1 MAEGRP
7 GLDVGGLLNWPVA
20 MLNEVAALPDTLK
33 AARRLVNDL
42 AVLTDNLAQTVD
54 LLGRTIRRVDQAD
67 LAGVADRIA
76 AVTSQVETQIGEMFG
91 PITHTV
97 NQVDSIEAS
106 VTELR
111 NTLFG
116 ILRRVPGARRSL
128 LDLASPGAR
137 AQIEPGDQL

>member
-1 MAEGRP
+1 MADQRP
-7 GLDVGGLLNWPVA
+7 SLDVGALISWPVA

-33 AARRLVNDL
+33 SARELVGDL
-42 AVLTDNLAQTVD
+42 ATLTGRLSEMVD
-54 LLGRTIRRVDQAD
+54 LLATTIVRVDRAD
-67 LAGVADRIA
+67 LAGVAQRIG
-76 AVTSQVETQIGEMFG
+76 AVTDQVEVQIAEMFG

-116 ILRRVPGARRSL
+116 ILKRVPGARKSL
-128 LDLASPGAR
+128 LDLANPGQR
-137 AQIEPGDQL
+137 AELEQP

>member
-1 MAEGRP
+1 MASF
-7 GLDVGGLLNWPVA
+7 VGWPAA

-33 AARRLVNDL
+33 SARQLVGDL
-42 AVLTDNLAQTVD
+42 AKLTERLSQMVD
-54 LLGRTIRRVDQAD
+54 LMTTTIVQVDRAD
-67 LAGVADRIA
+67 LAGVAERIST
-76 AVTSQVETQIGEMFG
+76 VTGTVEEQIAEMFG

-116 ILRRVPGARRSL
+116 ILKRVPGARRSL
-128 LDLASPGAR
+128 MDLANPGQR
-137 AQIEPGDQL
+137 AQLEEPN

>member
-1 MAEGRP
+1 MADRP
-7 GLDVGGLLNWPVA
+7 GLDVGALMNWPVA

-33 AARRLVNDL
+33 SARQLVGDL
-42 AVLTDNLAQTVD
+42 AALTGRLAEMTDVLSTTLV
-54 LLGRTIRRVDQAD
+54 RVDRAD
-67 LAGVADRIA
+67 LAGVAERIT
-76 AVTSQVETQIGEMFG
+76 AVTDQVETQIAEMFG

-116 ILRRVPGARRSL
+116 ILKRVPGARRSI
-128 LDLASPGAR
+128 LDLANPGER
-137 AQIEPGDQL
+137 AQLEGPD

>member
-1 MAEGRP
+1 VADQRP
-7 GLDVGGLLNWPVA
+7 GLDVGALINWPVA

-33 AARRLVNDL
+33 SARQLVGDMAKLTARLTEMTEML
-42 AVLTDNLAQTVD
+42 SSTVV
-54 LLGRTIRRVDQAD
+54 RVDQAD
-67 LAGVADRIA
+67 LAGVAGRIA
-76 AVTSQVETQIGEMFG
+76 AVTDQVETQIAEMFG

-116 ILRRVPGARRSL
+116 ILKRVPGARKSL
-128 LDLASPGAR
+128 LDLAKPGER
-137 AQIEPGDQL
+137 AELDSGS

>member
-1 MAEGRP
+1 MTQQRP
-7 GLDVGGLLNWPVA
+7 GLDVGALINWPVA

-33 AARRLVNDL
+33 SARQLVGDL
-42 AVLTDNLAQTVD
+42 AKLTERLGQMTEVLST
-54 LLGRTIRRVDQAD
+54 TIVRVDQAD
-67 LAGVADRIA
+67 LAAVAGRIS
-76 AVTSQVETQIGEMFG
+76 AVTDEVEKQIAEMFG

-116 ILRRVPGARRSL
+116 ILKRVPGARRSIV
-128 LDLASPGAR
+128 DLANPGER
-137 AQIEPGDQL
+137 AELEP

>member
-1 MAEGRP
+1 MAERP
-7 GLDVGGLLNWPVA
+7 GLDVAALINWPVA

-33 AARRLVNDL
+33 SARQLLADL
-42 AVLTDNLAQTVD
+42 AALT
-54 LLGRTIRRVDQAD
+54 GRLSEMTDMLSTTLVRVDRAD
-67 LAGVADRIA
+67 LAGVAERIA
-76 AVTSQVETQIGEMFG
+76 AVTDQVETQIAEMFG

-116 ILRRVPGARRSL
+116 ILKRVPGARKSL
-128 LDLASPGAR
+128 LDLANPGQR
-137 AQIEPGDQL
+137 AQLDP

>member
-1 MAEGRP
+1 MASL
-7 GLDVGGLLNWPVA
+7 LDWPAA

-33 AARRLVNDL
+33 SARELVGDL
-42 AVLTDNLAQTVD
+42 AKLTARLSQMVD
-54 LLGRTIRRVDQAD
+54 LMTTTITQVDKAD
-67 LAGVADRIA
+67 LAGVAERIST
-76 AVTSQVETQIGEMFG
+76 VTGTVEEQISEMFG

-116 ILRRVPGARRSL
+116 ILKRVPGARRSL
-128 LDLASPGAR
+128 MDLANPGER
-137 AQIEPGDQL
+137 AQLEGPQ

>member
-1 MAEGRP
+1 MAELRP
-7 GLDVGGLLNWPVA
+7 GLDIGALLNWPVA

-33 AARRLVNDL
+33 SARQLVGDMATLTNRLTQMTEML
-42 AVLTDNLAQTVD
+42 AT
-54 LLGRTIRRVDQAD
+54 TIVRVDQAD
-67 LAGVADRIA
+67 LAGVAGRIG
-76 AVTSQVETQIGEMFG
+76 AVTDEVEKQIAEMFG

-116 ILRRVPGARRSL
+116 ILRRGPGARRSL
-128 LDLASPGAR
+128 RELARPGQR
-137 AQIEPGDQL
+137 AQLDEPT

>member
-1 MAEGRP
+1 MAS
-7 GLDVGGLLNWPVA
+7 LFAWPAA

-33 AARRLVNDL
+33 STRQLVGDL
-42 AVLTDNLAQTVD
+42 AKLTERLARMVD
-54 LLGRTIRRVDQAD
+54 MMSTTIVQVDRAD
-67 LAGVADRIA
+67 LAGVAERISV
-76 AVTSQVETQIGEMFG
+76 VTETVEQQISEMFG

-128 LDLASPGAR
+128 LDLARPGQR
-137 AQIEPGDQL
+137 AQLDEPT